1 MTNRISTPKIA
12 VLLVLAL
19 LYAPYCLAEE
29 GVKKRMKVLFDN
41 PTYDFE
47 LQRTLG
53 VTLSGGA
60 DINEC
65 LSTGKKIV
73 EGDEESWYT
82 HWQALADRVY
92 LIGERAL
99 AAGHTIS
106 AREAFQRACNYYR
119 TAEFFLHGN
128 PKDPRINESWRL
140 SRDSFQKAAQ
150 LMEHP
155 VEVITIPYEET
166 TLPGYFLRPDESGK
180 RRKTLI
186 IQTGFDGTA
195 EELYFTRAFF
205 ALKRGYNVL
214 LFEGPGQGGA
224 LREQH
229 LFFRTDW
236 EKVVTPVVDYAL
248 SRKEVDPD
256 RLALMGISMGGYLV
270 SRAAAFEHRL
280 AAIIANPSSGD
291 LYVQDRA
298 QLPELRDHPEESNQ
312 YLRQAMEKNIGF
324 RWFINNGMF
333 STNTASPVEFLLFW
347 SQYELGELVTKIKT
361 NTLCVASKG
370 DHFMN
375 YKRIQQ
381 FYDDLQCSKT
391 LLLFTREEAAS
402 DHCQMGALAVSSS
415 RIYDWLDEVLLQ

>member
-1 MTNRISTPKIA
+1 MDRISVAKSVA
-12 VLLVLAL
+12 LLVLSL
-19 LYAPYCLAEE
+19 LFAPYCLAGDSVEKR
-29 GVKKRMKVLFDN
+29 VKVIFDN
-41 PTYDFE
+41 PSYDFQ

-65 LSTGKKIV
+65 LSTGRKII
-73 EGDEESWYT
+73 EGDDESWYT
-82 HWQALADRVY
+82 HWRALADRVY
-92 LIGERAL
+92 LMGERAL
-99 AAGHTIS
+99 AAGHSIS

-119 TAEFFLHGN
+119 TCEFFLHGN
-128 PKDPRINESWRL
+128 PKDPRIMESWRL
-140 SRDSFQKAAQ
+140 SRDSFQKAAK

-155 VEVITIPYEET
+155 IEVIKIPYEET
-166 TLPGYFLRPDESGK
+166 TLPGYFLRPDESVK
-180 RRKTLI
+180 PRKTLI

-236 EKVVTPVVDYAL
+236 ENVVTPVVDYAL

-270 SRAAAFEHRL
+270 PRAAAFEHRL
-280 AAIIANPSSGD
+280 AAIIANPGSGD

-298 QLPELRDHPEESNQ
+298 QLPGLRSHPDESNE
-312 YLRQAMEKNIGF
+312 YLRQAMDKSMGF

-333 STNTASPVEFLLFW
+333 ATDTASPVEFLLFW
-347 SQYELGELVTKIKT
+347 SQYELGELATKIKT
-361 NTLCVASKG
+361 NTLCVVSKE
-370 DHFMN
+370 DHVVD
-375 YKRIQQ
+375 YKRLQQ

-415 RIYDWLDEVLLQ
+415 RIYDWLDDVLSQ